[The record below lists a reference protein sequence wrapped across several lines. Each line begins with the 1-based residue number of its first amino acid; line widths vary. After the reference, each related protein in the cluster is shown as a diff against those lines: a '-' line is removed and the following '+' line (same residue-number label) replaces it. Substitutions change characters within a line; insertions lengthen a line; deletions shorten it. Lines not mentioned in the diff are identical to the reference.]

1 MSVSQN
7 QGSSIYSGPAL
18 NMGTGATYGMG
29 DSVMMVGGSMQ
40 VQNQQLAINSR
51 RVEFR
56 ATVIAVFEIAEA
68 KSTAK

>member
-1 MSVSQN
+1 
-7 QGSSIYSGPAL
+7 
-18 NMGTGATYGMG
+18 MGTGATYGMG